1 MSDDIKDKI
10 DLIAE
15 ESITKISRSKNLNEL
30 DDLRIFYLGKKG
42 LVTSFLKTMK
52 DLEQSEKINIG
63 KKLNLLKN
71 KLINNIEEKK
81 LHLNDALIQQ
91 KLLEEKIDITLENN
105 HEQYGTLHPLSKTID
120 EIAAIFANMG
130 FYIEEGPDIETDYYN
145 FTALNIPLEHPA
157 RQEHDTFYLQPN
169 SEGTRKV
176 LRTHTSPV
184 QIRTLEKIDIDQEKE
199 IRVIVPGRTY
209 RSDHDATH
217 SPMFHQCEGLVIG
230 ENINMSHLK
239 GTLIEFL
246 KVYFNSNKLS
256 VRFRPSFFPFTEP
269 SAEVDI
275 GYKKLPDGTLDIGQG
290 DSWLEVLGS
299 GMVHPKVL
307 EGVGIDPSKYQGFAF
322 GMGLERLTMLKYNIP
337 DLRPFYD
344 SDLRWLKHY
353 GFLGINEINLHS
365 GLNGVFS
372 WNSLFLG

>member
-15 ESITKISRSKNLNEL
+15 ESIAKISKSKNLNEL
-30 DDLRIFYLGKKG
+30 EDLRIFYLGKKG

-91 KLLEEKIDITLENN
+91 KLLEEKIDITLEND

-120 EIAAIFANMG
+120 EISAIFANMG

-246 KVYFNSNKLS
+246 KVYFNSNNLS

-275 GYKKLPDGTLDIGQG
+275 GYKKLSDGTLDIGQG

>member
-15 ESITKISRSKNLNEL
+15 ESITKISKSKNLNEL
-30 DDLRIFYLGKKG
+30 EDLRIFYLGKKG

-91 KLLEEKIDITLENN
+91 KLLEEKIDITLEND

-120 EIAAIFANMG
+120 EISAIFANMG

-246 KVYFNSNKLS
+246 KVYFNSNNLS

-275 GYKKLPDGTLDIGQG
+275 GYKKLSDGTLDIGQG

>member
-15 ESITKISRSKNLNEL
+15 ESITKISKSKNLNEL
-30 DDLRIFYLGKKG
+30 EDLRIFYLGKKG

-52 DLEQSEKINIG
+52 DLEQSEKIKIG

-71 KLINNIEEKK
+71 KLINDIEEKK
-81 LHLNDALIQQ
+81 LNLNDALIQQ
-91 KLLEEKIDITLENN
+91 KLLEEKIDITLEND

-120 EIAAIFANMG
+120 EISAIFANMG

-169 SEGTRKV
+169 IEGTRKV

-246 KVYFNSNKLS
+246 KVYFNSNNLS

-275 GYKKLPDGTLDIGQG
+275 GYKKLSDGTLDIGQG

>member
-15 ESITKISRSKNLNEL
+15 ESITKISKSKNLNEL
-30 DDLRIFYLGKKG
+30 EDLRIFYLGKKG

-52 DLEQSEKINIG
+52 GLEQSEKINTG

-81 LHLNDALIQQ
+81 LQLNDSLIQK
-91 KLLEEKIDITLENN
+91 KLLEEKIDITLEND

-120 EIAAIFANMG
+120 EISAIFANMG

-246 KVYFNSNKLS
+246 KVYFNSNNLS

-275 GYKKLPDGTLDIGQG
+275 GYKKLSDGTLDIGQG

-372 WNSLFLG
+372 WNLLFLG

>member
-10 DLIAE
+10 KQIAE
-15 ESITKISRSKNLNEL
+15 ESIDKISKSKSLNEL
-30 DDLRIFYLGKKG
+30 DELRIFYLGKKG

-52 DLEQSEKINIG
+52 DLEQSEKIEIG
-63 KKLNLLKN
+63 RKLNLLKN
-71 KLINNIEEKK
+71 KLIDNIEEKK
-81 LHLNDALIQQ
+81 IHLNDQFIQQ
-91 KLLEEKIDITLENN
+91 KLLDEKIDITLEND
-105 HEQYGTLHPLSKTID
+105 HEQYGTLHPLSKTVD
-120 EIAAIFANMG
+120 EISAIFANMG

-246 KVYFNSNKLS
+246 KVYFNSNDLS

-275 GYKKLPDGTLDIGQG
+275 GYKKLSDGTLDIGHG
-290 DSWLEVLGS
+290 DNWLEVLGS

-372 WNSLFLG
+372 

>member
-1 MSDDIKDKI
+1 MTDTGPLKAE
-10 DLIAE
+10 LIAAIAATE
-15 ESITKISRSKNLNEL
+15 TLEQLEAVRLNA
-30 DDLRIFYLGKKG
+30 LGKKG
-42 LVTSFLKTMK
+42 LISSQLKALGGLVPDERRKAGQALNIVKEEIGAALAERQTVLK
-52 DLEQSEKINIG
+52 RAELADKIASET
-63 KKLNLLKN
+63 
-71 KLINNIEEKK
+71 
-81 LHLNDALIQQ
+81 
-91 KLLEEKIDITLENN
+91 IDVSLPARATAD
-105 HEQYGTLHPLSKTID
+105 GRTHPLSRTIE
-120 EIAAIFANMG
+120 EISAIFSDMG
-130 FYIEEGPDIETDYYN
+130 FSIAEGPDIETDFYN
-145 FTALNIPLEHPA
+145 FTALNIPPEHPA

-246 KVYFNSNKLS
+246 KVYFNSNNLS

-275 GYKKLPDGTLDIGQG
+275 GYKKLSDGTLDIGQG

-372 WNSLFLG
+372 

>member
-15 ESITKISRSKNLNEL
+15 ESITKISKSKNLIEL
-30 DDLRIFYLGKKG
+30 EDLRIFYLGKKG

-91 KLLEEKIDITLENN
+91 KLLEEKIDITLEND

-120 EIAAIFANMG
+120 EISAIFANMG

-246 KVYFNSNKLS
+246 KVYFNSNNLS

-275 GYKKLPDGTLDIGQG
+275 GYKKLSDGTLDIGQG

>member
-1 MSDDIKDKI
+1 
-10 DLIAE
+10 
-15 ESITKISRSKNLNEL
+15 
-30 DDLRIFYLGKKG
+30 
-42 LVTSFLKTMK
+42 MK

-91 KLLEEKIDITLENN
+91 KLLEEKIDITLEND
-105 HEQYGTLHPLSKTID
+105 HEQYGTLHPLSKTVD
-120 EIAAIFANMG
+120 EISAIFANMG

-246 KVYFNSNKLS
+246 KVYFNSNNLS

-275 GYKKLPDGTLDIGQG
+275 GYKKLSDGTLDIGQG

-372 WNSLFLG
+372 

>member
-10 DLIAE
+10 ELIAE
-15 ESITKISRSKNLNEL
+15 ESITKISKSKNLNEL
-30 DDLRIFYLGKKG
+30 EDLRIFYLGKKG

-91 KLLEEKIDITLENN
+91 KLLEEKIDITLEND

-120 EIAAIFANMG
+120 EISAIFANMG

-169 SEGTRKV
+169 SEGNRKV

-246 KVYFNSNKLS
+246 KVYFNSNNLS

-275 GYKKLPDGTLDIGQG
+275 GYKKLSDGTLDIGQG